1 MVQLKYFGDDRDY
14 FKYDLITT
22 LVRNTSLRH
31 YVFVPMLTE
40 HRHDNEGNQA
50 PKPRIGKRGELLSFI
65 KSCNGKSLAHWER
78 WLAPHVESY
87 RTIEPVDRTIFCNDT
102 RENYWNRTQHLL
114 EQRETLVFLDP
125 DTGLQLGRKSRI
137 RERDWPKYI
146 LDKELGNLIES
157 LHPTSALLVYQHLP
171 RNMHWHAT
179 TVDKKIACT
188 KECFGLHV
196 SAYREGDLAFIAM
209 TKSER
214 VRKEVDGVFADY
226 HQRSDHRF
234 KSLHC
239 GQQ

>member
-22 LVRNTSLRH
+22 LVSDTSLRH

-40 HRHDNEGNQA
+40 HRQDNEGNQV
-50 PKPRIGKRGELLSFI
+50 PKPRIGKRGELLNFI

-78 WLAPHVESY
+78 WLAPHVASY
-87 RTIEPVDRTIFCNDT
+87 RAIDPVDRTIFSNDT
-102 RENYWNRTQHLL
+102 RDNYWSQVQPLL
-114 EQRETLVFLDP
+114 KQKETLIFLDP
-125 DTGLQLGRKSRI
+125 DTGLQLGRKSAI
-137 RERDWPKYI
+137 HERDWPKYI
-146 LDKELGNLIES
+146 LDNELGHLIEN

-171 RNMHWHAT
+171 RNMHWHVA
-179 TVDKKIACT
+179 TVDKKIART
-188 KECFGLHV
+188 RERFGLYA

-214 VRKEVDGVFADY
+214 VRTELDEVFADY

-239 GQQ
+239 AT